1 MSGHVRSG
9 SHERTCLVYLDTLYP
24 ESGYVVSADIAQ
36 VLSKVQRMRNG
47 VFVFAALILASCGSH
62 TTSLDDARNQ
72 FLEARAD
79 YQTCM
84 NSATGEGITNC
95 EPKRLIVEEAER
107 AYKNAMSSGVSGS
120 PR

>member
-1 MSGHVRSG
+1 
-9 SHERTCLVYLDTLYP
+9 
-24 ESGYVVSADIAQ
+24 
-36 VLSKVQRMRNG
+36 MRNG
-47 VFVFAALILASCGSH
+47 AFVFAALLLASCGSH

-79 YQTCM
+79 YQACM
-84 NSATGEGITNC
+84 NSATGEGMTNC
-95 EPKRLIVEEAER
+95 EPKRLIVEDAER

>member
-1 MSGHVRSG
+1 MSGVCALG
-9 SHERTCLVYLDTLYP
+9 HERTCLVYLDIRFTP
-24 ESGYVVSADIAQ
+24 ESGYIVSADIAQ
-36 VLSKVQRMRNG
+36 VLSKGQRMRNG
-47 VFVFAALILASCGSH
+47 AFVFAALLLASCGSH

-72 FLEARAD
+72 FLEARTD
-79 YQTCM
+79 YQAWM